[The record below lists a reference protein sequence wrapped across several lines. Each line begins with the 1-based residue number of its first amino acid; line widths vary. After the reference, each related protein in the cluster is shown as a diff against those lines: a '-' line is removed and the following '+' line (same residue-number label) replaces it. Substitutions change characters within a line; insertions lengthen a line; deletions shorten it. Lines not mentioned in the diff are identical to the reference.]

1 MFQPHSTSGAQLLF
15 VTVLS
20 GLLLLGEN
28 TLESVG
34 QVRCQIS
41 SLFSPLQSL
50 ANHSVQWIAGSAQT
64 NTERRHLSAEIQ
76 RLTLENERLM
86 VRQQRM
92 HALESEN
99 NDLRASLAAAARLD
113 DEFVHAEVLAH
124 SPDPFIQRMVINRGF
139 SARAATGQAVLDM
152 NGLVGQVVEVGS
164 LSSQVLLLTDASHQV
179 PVTVE
184 RSGYKA
190 IARGTGHPDQLE
202 LINVPPTA
210 EIEPGD
216 LLRTSGLGQRFPQGY
231 PVARVVSVTRQPGQA
246 FAKILAAP
254 VAQTDRLDRVMLVY
268 RTQTARDRAF
278 ATLEVVPGDS

>member
-1 MFQPHSTSGAQLLF
+1 MA
-15 VTVLS
+15 VLS
-20 GLLLLGEN
+20 GLLLIGEN

-34 QVRCQIS
+34 QVRGQLS
-41 SLFSPLQSL
+41 SVFSPLQSM
-50 ANHSVQWIAGSAQT
+50 ASAPVQWFSGTTVDAKEKRA
-64 NTERRHLSAEIQ
+64 LLAEVE
-76 RLTLENERLM
+76 RLTRENERLM

-99 NDLRASLAAAARLD
+99 NDLRASLAAAARFD

-124 SPDPFIQRMVINRGF
+124 SPDPFIQRMVVNRGY
-139 SARAATGQAVLDM
+139 SAKAATGQAVVDM

-202 LINVPPTA
+202 LLNVPPTA
-210 EIEPGD
+210 EITAGD
-216 LLRTSGLGQRFPQGY
+216 LLRTSGLGQRFPAGY
-231 PVARVVSVTRQPGQA
+231 PVARVVSVERKPGQA
-246 FAKILAAP
+246 FARILATP